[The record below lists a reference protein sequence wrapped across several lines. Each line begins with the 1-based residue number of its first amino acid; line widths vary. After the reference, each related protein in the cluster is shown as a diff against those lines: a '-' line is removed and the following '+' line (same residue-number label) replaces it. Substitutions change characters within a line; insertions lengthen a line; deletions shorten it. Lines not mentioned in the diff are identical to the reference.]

1 MFPKLLCNH
10 ICNKDKIIYFSNHF
24 ISTQAS
30 IRRGEFCH
38 GNQMMPKRG
47 YKMCAYLNSLTNV
60 TIKIW
65 EEFKYFTFKF
75 DLAEAGRH

>member
-1 MFPKLLCNH
+1 
-10 ICNKDKIIYFSNHF
+10 
-24 ISTQAS
+24 
-30 IRRGEFCH
+30 
-38 GNQMMPKRG
+38 MMPKRG